1 MPSSVIRSFA
11 YHPAERRLD
20 IEFVSGRV
28 YGYLDV
34 PPELVEAMRRSFS
47 KGEFFNAHIRDR
59 FDFELQRRPA

>member
-11 YHPAERRLD
+11 YHPSRRRLE
-20 IEFVSGRV
+20 IEFTSGQV
-28 YGYLDV
+28 YGYRDV

-59 FDFELQRRPA
+59 FAFDPDRRSA